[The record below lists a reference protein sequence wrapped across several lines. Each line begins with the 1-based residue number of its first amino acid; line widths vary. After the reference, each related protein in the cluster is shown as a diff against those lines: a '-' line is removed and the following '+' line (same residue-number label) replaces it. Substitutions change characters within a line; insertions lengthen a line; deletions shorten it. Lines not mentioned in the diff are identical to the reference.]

1 MSVPGAPRFSAW
13 PGLKPQPAKFE
24 AAPADV
30 SDRVEK
36 ALDARGAVERVV
48 NAGEGQSYLRFTQEA
63 GPAYF
68 IKVVPEERA
77 RDIERAERLAR
88 WLRERGAPVLASE
101 REPRPFGG
109 GMLLF
114 AYPYVE
120 GRLPSPT
127 IADARALGLAAAK
140 LHAALAAHP
149 DVGEWRRDTAERL
162 QTLERVRSDL
172 RGGGLRAGPDPDRLA
187 RLARDDAID
196 FGARALCAFGEAAP
210 LHGDLNVFNVLMTAQ
225 GPLFLDLE
233 DVHHSVLPPALDIA
247 TLCER
252 VVLMQEPD
260 DVAAHAAMR
269 ALVGAYAEA
278 SGSNS
283 LPLERVPPL
292 LRALALRALCTR
304 AQIDPRGADHE
315 EWMKFFF
322 LMDAASGRSA
332 AFGSRRASA

>member
-1 MSVPGAPRFSAW
+1 MSF
-13 PGLKPQPAKFE
+13 
-24 AAPADV
+24 
-30 SDRVEK
+30 
-36 ALDARGAVERVV
+36 RG
-48 NAGEGQSYLRFTQEA
+48 
-63 GPAYF
+63 
-68 IKVVPEERA
+68 
-77 RDIERAERLAR
+77 
-88 WLRERGAPVLASE
+88 
-101 REPRPFGG
+101 
-109 GMLLF
+109 
-114 AYPYVE
+114 
-120 GRLPSPT
+120 
-127 IADARALGLAAAK
+127 
-140 LHAALAAHP
+140 
-149 DVGEWRRDTAERL
+149 
-162 QTLERVRSDL
+162 
-172 RGGGLRAGPDPDRLA
+172 
-187 RLARDDAID
+187 
-196 FGARALCAFGEAAP
+196 
-210 LHGDLNVFNVLMTAQ
+210 
-225 GPLFLDLE
+225 
-233 DVHHSVLPPALDIA
+233 PALDIA